1 MKGLVTDTTSS
12 PVQQQHRSPAPEH
25 DHWFGGASGGRVVM
39 TGLVGTSSAVAWFA
53 SASIL
58 VALLAAVGVL
68 VAAVVVVLSL

>member
-1 MKGLVTDTTSS
+1 MTDTASS
-12 PVQQQHRSPAPEH
+12 PAQQQSPTPEH

-53 SASIL
+53 SASVL
-58 VALLAAVGVL
+58 VAVLAAALVL